1 MTKLDFSIV
10 VPVFNAEPF
19 IERCLRSLIRQTYPA
34 DRYEIIVVDNNS
46 IDRSAAITA
55 KFHDVN
61 LLHEPE
67 QGSYAARNR
76 GIRAAQGEVVAF
88 SDPDCEVQADWL
100 EKIYRATERTEVGI
114 VLGDRRFA
122 GDTGVLG
129 MLAAYESSVGERIF
143 HGHKVDCYYAYTNN
157 MAARMSLLKS
167 LGGFR
172 YLQRG
177 ADTLFLRDAVTRHGP
192 SIVHYAPDVVIRHLE
207 ISRVADY
214 LRKKGIYGR
223 VDGKRG
229 VAKRR
234 ALPLAERVEL
244 ALRIKRE
251 CGASIAMNIS
261 FLGSLAAGAARFEWE
276 MRRP

>member
-1 MTKLDFSIV
+1 MTELDFSIV

-19 IERCLRSLIRQTYPA
+19 IERCLRSLIQQTYPA

-46 IDRSAAITA
+46 SDRSAAIVA
-55 KFHDVN
+55 KFNRVK

-67 QGSYAARNR
+67 QGSYAARNT
-76 GIRAAQGEVVAF
+76 GIRVARGEVVAF
-88 SDPDCEVQADWL
+88 TDPDCEVQADWL
-100 EKIYRATERTEVGI
+100 RKIAQAMERAEACL

-122 GDTGVLG
+122 GDAGVLG
-129 MLAAYESSVGERIF
+129 MLAAYESAVGALIF
-143 HGHKVDCYYAYTNN
+143 NTEKVDCYYAYTNN
-157 MAARMSLLKS
+157 MAVRMSLLKS

-172 YLQRG
+172 HLERG
-177 ADTLFLRDAVTRHGP
+177 ADTLFLRDALAQYSP
-192 SIVHYAPDVVIRHLE
+192 SIVQYAPAVVVRHLE
-207 ISRVADY
+207 ISRVEDY

-223 VDGKRG
+223 VDGRRG
-229 VAKRR
+229 MANRR
-234 ALPLAERVEL
+234 ALPLIERMAL

-251 CGASIAMNIS
+251 SGASIAMNIG